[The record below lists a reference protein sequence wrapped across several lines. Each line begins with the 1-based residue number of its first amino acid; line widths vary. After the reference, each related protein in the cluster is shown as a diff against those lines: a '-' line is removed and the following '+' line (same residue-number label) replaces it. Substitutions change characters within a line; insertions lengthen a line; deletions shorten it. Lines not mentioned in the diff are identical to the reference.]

1 MTVSIDLG
9 QAIHALSDA
18 LDLVG
23 VDQVLHGKRVGFMAL
38 CCGEA
43 LGFNPR
49 QLDDLFHSGL
59 LHDCGVS
66 STQIHHFLVQELDWK
81 GVEFHCVQGSDLLS
95 RFTPLASLAPIVR
108 YHHTHWDVLCALRVP
123 QPTARWANLIYLV
136 DRVDALT
143 ASSGNQD
150 ILRIRHD
157 IRDTIHRLGQS
168 FFAPELVELFLDLSD
183 NEAFWLRLEAR
194 HLIRFIYERE
204 RQAEVVPISF
214 AELKQLALMFARV
227 VDAKSPYTLE
237 HSLGTARVGRFL
249 AECAGLSSE
258 IRDKIEV
265 AALLHDL
272 GKLRVPDE
280 ILEKP
285 GPLTPEERAT
295 IQHHSF
301 ETYQILRGI
310 TGLEDITL
318 WAAYHHEKLDGR
330 GYPFHRRAAE
340 LTVEARIIAA
350 ADVFQ
355 ALAQPRPYRRPLPP
369 ADILRVMRAC
379 ADDYHLD
386 SALVETIGRNLETCW
401 RLAMNYPLAER
412 LPKTDAAT

>member
-1 MTVSIDLG
+1 MTFSIDLG
-9 QAIHALSDA
+9 QAVHALSDA

-23 VDQVLHGKRVGFMAL
+23 VDHVLHGKRVGFMAL

-43 LGFNPR
+43 LGLDAR
-49 QLDDLFHSGL
+49 QLDDLFHAGL

-66 STQIHHFLVQELDWK
+66 STQTHRFLVQELDWK
-81 GVEFHCVQGSDLLS
+81 GVEFHCVKGSELLS
-95 RFTPLASLAPIVR
+95 RFTPLAHLAPIVR
-108 YHHTHWDVLCALRVP
+108 YHHTHWDVLNALGIPPPV
-123 QPTARWANLIYLV
+123 ARWANLIYLV
-136 DRVDALT
+136 DRVDAL
-143 ASSGNQD
+143 AVSSGNQD
-150 ILRIRHD
+150 ILQTRHD
-157 IRDTIHRLGQS
+157 IRDTIRRLSQS

-194 HLIRFIYERE
+194 HLIRFLYERE
-204 RQAEVVPISF
+204 RQTGVVPISF

-249 AECAGLSSE
+249 AECAGLSPE
-258 IRDKIEV
+258 TRDKIEV

-295 IQHHSF
+295 IQRHSF

-310 TGLEDITL
+310 SGLEDITL
-318 WAAYHHEKLDGR
+318 WAAYHHERLDGQ
-330 GYPFHRRAAE
+330 GYPFHRRGAE
-340 LTVEARIIAA
+340 LTIEARIIAV

-355 ALAQPRPYRRPLPP
+355 ALAQPRPYRQSLPP
-369 ADILRVMRAC
+369 VQILRVLRAA
-379 ADDYHLD
+379 ADQHLD
-386 SALVETIGRNLETCW
+386 SDLVEILGRNLETCW
-401 RLAMNYPLAER
+401 RLSMNYPLAQR
-412 LPKTDAAT
+412 LPETAATA

>member
-1 MTVSIDLG
+1 MTVSINLG
-9 QAIHALSDA
+9 QVIHALSDA

-23 VDQVLHGKRVGFMAL
+23 VDHVLHGKRVGFMAL

-43 LGFNPR
+43 LGFNSR

-66 STQIHHFLVQELDWK
+66 STQTHRFLVQELDWK
-81 GVEFHCVQGSDLLS
+81 GVEFHCVKGSDLLS
-95 RFTPLASLAPIVR
+95 RFTPLAHLAPIVR
-108 YHHTHWDVLCALRVP
+108 YHHTHWDVLNALGIP
-123 QPTARWANLIYLV
+123 QPIARWTNLIYLV
-136 DRVDALT
+136 DRVDALA
-143 ASSGNQD
+143 ASSGNRD
-150 ILRIRHD
+150 ILLARHD
-157 IRDTIHRLGQS
+157 IRNTIQRLGGS
-168 FFAPELVELFLDLSD
+168 FFAPDLAALFLDLSD
-183 NEAFWLRLEAR
+183 NEAFWLRLETR

-204 RQAEVVPISF
+204 RETETVSISF
-214 AELKQLALMFARV
+214 AELKQLALIFARV

-249 AECAGLSSE
+249 AECVGLSSE
-258 IRDKIEV
+258 TRDKIEV

-285 GPLTPEERAT
+285 GPLTPKERAT

-310 TGLEDITL
+310 TGLEDITW

-330 GYPFHRRAAE
+330 GYPFHRRGEE
-340 LTVEARIIAA
+340 LTIEARIIAV

-355 ALAQPRPYRRPLPP
+355 ALAQPRPYRQPLPP
-369 ADILRVMRAC
+369 VDILRMLRAF
-379 ADDYHLD
+379 AQDQHLD
-386 SALVETIGRNLETCW
+386 GDLVETIGRNLEICW
-401 RLAMNYPLAER
+401 RLAMDLPVAGR
-412 LPKTDAAT
+412 LPRTDATA

>member
-1 MTVSIDLG
+1 MTLSIDLG
-9 QAIHALSDA
+9 QAVHALSDA

-23 VDQVLHGKRVGFMAL
+23 VDNVLHGKRVGFMAL

-43 LGFNPR
+43 LGFDAQ
-49 QLDDLFHSGL
+49 QLDDLFHAGL

-66 STQIHHFLVQELDWK
+66 STQTHRFLVQELDWK
-81 GVEFHCVQGSDLLS
+81 GVEFHCVKGSELLS
-95 RFTPLASLAPIVR
+95 RFTPLAHLAPIVR
-108 YHHTHWDVLCALRVP
+108 YHHTHWDVLNALGIPPPV
-123 QPTARWANLIYLV
+123 ARWANLIYLV
-136 DRVDALT
+136 DRVDAL
-143 ASSGNQD
+143 AISSGNQD
-150 ILRIRHD
+150 ILQTRHD
-157 IRDTIHRLGQS
+157 IRDTIRRLSQS

-194 HLIRFIYERE
+194 HLIRFLYERE
-204 RQAEVVPISF
+204 RQTGAVPISF

-227 VDAKSPYTLE
+227 VDAKSPYTLA

-249 AECAGLSSE
+249 AEQVDLSPE
-258 IRDKIEV
+258 TRDKIEV

-285 GPLTPEERAT
+285 EPLTPDERAT
-295 IQHHSF
+295 IQRHSF

-318 WAAYHHEKLDGR
+318 WAAYHHERLDGR
-330 GYPFHRRAAE
+330 GYPFHRRGAE
-340 LTVEARIIAA
+340 LTIEARIIAV

-355 ALAQPRPYRRPLPP
+355 ALAQPRPYRQPLAPSH
-369 ADILRVMRAC
+369 ILGMLRTFAQDR
-379 ADDYHLD
+379 HLD
-386 SALVETIGRNLETCW
+386 SDLVEIIGQNLETCW
-401 RLAMNYPLAER
+401 RLAMNQPTAER
-412 LPKTDAAT
+412 LPETAAA